1 MRGIVNIAL
10 GWKEEGINVLEKFN
24 DDVMK
29 LGIGDNSIIVS
40 ENSGNTS
47 TAENLRRK
55 KARILS

>member
-1 MRGIVNIAL
+1 LRGIVNIAL

>member
-1 MRGIVNIAL
+1 LRGIVNIAL

-29 LGIGDNSIIVS
+29 LGLGDNSIIVS

>member
-1 MRGIVNIAL
+1 MKGIVNIAL
-10 GWKEEGINVLEKFN
+10 GRKEEGINVLEKFN

-29 LGIGDNSIIVS
+29 LGLGDNSIIVS